1 MKFASDK
8 SCEKDLEKY
17 GWYDRVRN
25 DLLHGVKKDRN
36 ILHTIKGRKA
46 DWVDHIL
53 CRNCLP
59 QHVIEV
65 KIDGRVRV
73 T

>member
-1 MKFASDK
+1 MKFSSDN

-17 GWYDRVRN
+17 SLYDRVRN
-25 DLLHGVKKDRN
+25 ELLRGVKHNRN

-46 DWVDHIL
+46 NWVDHIL
-53 CRNCLP
+53 CRYCLP
-59 QHVIEV
+59 QHVTEG
-65 KIDGRVRV
+65 KIGGRVKA